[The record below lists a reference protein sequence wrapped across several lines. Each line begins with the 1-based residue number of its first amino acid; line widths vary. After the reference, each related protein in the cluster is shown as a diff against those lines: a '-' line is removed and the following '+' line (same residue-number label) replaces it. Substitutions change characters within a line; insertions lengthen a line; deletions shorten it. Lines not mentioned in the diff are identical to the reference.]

1 MKEVVFQPN
10 LGCGICYEGVT
21 DICSAISMPCCH
33 HTHILHHRC
42 AFQWY
47 LAQRKRNLPSTC
59 PFCRSVVLT
68 VAQFDTIYTL
78 QDTRNPDPPT
88 EAIYSEKMFP
98 DADGPVL
105 YMTNM
110 HLVQLSHMSS
120 ILMLTNLLFIFV
132 LFFRVGM

>member
-1 MKEVVFQPN
+1 MKRVVFKPN

-21 DICSAISMPCCH
+21 DICSAVSMPCCH

-59 PFCRSVVLT
+59 PFCRSTVLT
-68 VAQFDTIYTL
+68 VAQFDSIYTL

-88 EAIYSEKMFP
+88 EAIYSEEMFP